1 MPLTS
6 PRTATLVQVTDAE
19 LAVGNA
25 RLELREAEL
34 ALSRRSVESPIDGIV
49 GILPITAGNY
59 VTSSTVIATVDDRS
73 EILIDF
79 WVPERYASSV
89 TVGAPLTASS
99 VARPGETFPG
109 EVSAVD
115 NRIDSASRTLQV
127 QARIDN
133 TADRLRAGMS
143 FQVNMR
149 FAGDR
154 FRAVSPLAVQWGTDG
169 AYVWAVREGRAHRV
183 PVAIIQRNANAVLV
197 DAQLSVGEPI
207 VIEGLHLVRE
217 GSEVTVIGQES
228 GSAVSRKPA
237 PGASGS

>member
-1 MPLTS
+1 M
-6 PRTATLVQVTDAE
+6 
-19 LAVGNA
+19 
-25 RLELREAEL
+25 
-34 ALSRRSVESPIDGIV
+34 
-49 GILPITAGNY
+49 
-59 VTSSTVIATVDDRS
+59 
-73 EILIDF
+73 
-79 WVPERYASSV
+79 PERYASSV